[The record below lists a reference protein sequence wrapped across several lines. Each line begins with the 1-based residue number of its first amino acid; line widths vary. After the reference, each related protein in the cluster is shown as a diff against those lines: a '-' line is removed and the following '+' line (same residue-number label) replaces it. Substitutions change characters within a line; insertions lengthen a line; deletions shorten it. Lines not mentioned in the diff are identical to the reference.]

1 LLPERAL
8 VDLSFPRFDTD
19 ARVTALPPDVAVML
33 VGASARQAA
42 SPTSLLQFQLA
53 ALPVI
58 ASLFAPIHGAF
69 NAQVAALLTHW
80 QDE

>member
-8 VDLSFPRFDTD
+8 VDLSFPRTD
-19 ARVTALPPDVAVML
+19 SDAHVAVLPPDVAVML

-42 SPTSLLQFQLA
+42 SPTSLLQFRLEA
-53 ALPVI
+53 SPAI
-58 ASLFAPIHGAF
+58 ASLFAPVHGAF
-69 NAQVAALLTHW
+69 HAQVAALLTHW